1 MEHLIEYAVNTI
13 RERYHEPLSLD
24 ELAQSAMVSKFH
36 FLRTFR
42 RVTGVTPGR
51 FLSAVRLQEAKRLL
65 LTTPLNVS
73 DISVQVGY
81 SSTGS
86 FTRRFTE
93 SVGCSPTQYRQRR
106 RGRAEWSAQRAER
119 AEWTGADSHTS
130 TVSGTVV
137 VPDPEVSTVYLGVFE
152 SPILERCPAV
162 RAVITEPGP
171 FQLTGVPE
179 GTWFIHAV
187 SHGTYPDDV
196 PCPGRQEL
204 LVGTVGPI
212 TIGPDTVLHRNLTLR
227 PLGWSHPPVLLAL
240 PDIGEITAAA

>member
-13 RERYHEPLSLD
+13 RERYYEPLSLD
-24 ELAQSAMVSKFH
+24 ELAQSVMVSKFH

-51 FLSAVRLQEAKRLL
+51 FLSAVRLHEAKRLL

-73 DISVQVGY
+73 NISVQVGY

-93 SVGCSPTQYRQRR
+93 SVGCSPTQYRQLR
-106 RGRAEWSAQRAER
+106 RGHGWPVDADWTTER
-119 AEWTGADSHTS
+119 ATNGANTS

-137 VPDPEVSTVYLGVFE
+137 VPDPDVSAVYLGVFE

-196 PCPGRQEL
+196 PCSSRQDL

-212 TIGPDTVLHRNLTLR
+212 DIGRDTVLHQDLALR
-227 PLGWSHPPVLLAL
+227 PLCWSHPPVLLAL
-240 PDIGEITAAA
+240 PDLLRAPVAAA

>member
-13 RERYHEPLSLD
+13 RERYNEPLSLD

-65 LTTPLNVS
+65 LSTPLNVS
-73 DISVQVGY
+73 NISVQVGY

-93 SVGCSPTQYRQRR
+93 SVGCSPTQYRQRA
-106 RGRAEWSAQRAER
+106 RGRLPDVGWGEAPPA
-119 AEWTGADSHTS
+119 GAGAG

-137 VPDPEVSTVYLGVFE
+137 VPGPDVSAVYLGVFE

-162 RAVITEPGP
+162 RMVIAEPGP
-171 FQLTGVPE
+171 FQLTGVPA

-187 SHGTYPDDV
+187 SHGTFPDDV
-196 PCPGRQEL
+196 PCASRQDL
-204 LVGTVGPI
+204 FVDTVGPI
-212 TIGPDTVLHRNLTLR
+212 VTGGNTVLRQDLVLQPPR
-227 PLGWSHPPVLLAL
+227 WYHPPVLLAL
-240 PDIGEITAAA
+240 PDLLGEPAAAA